1 VKNTKNNIQDTLEN
15 EIDKHVENNNPICDL
30 PNVGTIMKKTFE
42 TSKIVTTDTHHDCF
56 SRNIYNNYV
65 VLQVMYAGQ
74 RYHGEYGGKSESM
87 FIVEFI
93 NKDDYEM
100 EMRKTRNNE
109 SK

>member
-1 VKNTKNNIQDTLEN
+1 MENFENMKKIENTEKDTL
-15 EIDKHVENNNPICDL
+15 DKIKENNDL
-30 PNVGTIMKKTFE
+30 PNIGTIMKKTFE
-42 TSKIVTTDTHHDCF
+42 TSRIVTTDAHHDCF
-56 SRNIYNNYV
+56 SRNVYNNYV

-74 RYHGEYGGKSESM
+74 RYHGVYGGKSESM

-100 EMRKTRNNE
+100 EMRKKRNNE